1 MRVPMIARW
10 PGRIAA
16 GVTCRELAT
25 TMDILPTFCSLTET
39 RLPSRKLDGF
49 DISALLL
56 GTEGAK
62 SQYKAL
68 YYYRRRQLQAIRTGD
83 WKYHLPLKATHPNW
97 ASPEKPGP
105 GRSGKLVNLKSDL
118 QETTDVSAANPDVLR
133 RMAELMRE
141 AVETLGNDDLQ
152 GSEQRDASTLSS
164 SLPLTLK
171 K

>member
-68 YYYRRRQLQAIRTGD
+68 YYCRRRQLQAIRTGD

-118 QETTDVSAANPDVLR
+118 Q
-133 RMAELMRE
+133 
-141 AVETLGNDDLQ
+141 
-152 GSEQRDASTLSS
+152 
-164 SLPLTLK
+164 
-171 K
+171 